1 MICASIFMFF
11 YGNICKCANFV
22 VLLWSKT
29 EKDIKSISMKRENIF
44 LRVVVWIGLM
54 IAFTMVVSVGWL
66 LSDVDKTATSS
77 LKWLQC
83 IQTLSLFLFPALLC
97 AWLWEEKHRPFHW
110 LRMDKMISWHVVGLA
125 ALVMVCA
132 IPGINLLADLNGRIV
147 LPECLSSLEQFFRQM
162 EEEAAL
168 LTKRF
173 MQADNVWVMMIN
185 MGLMAVLPALAEEM
199 SFRGVLQQLLS
210 GKRTHVAIW
219 LTAVIFSAIH
229 MQFYGFIPRMLMGAL
244 FGYVFVWTGSLWV
257 PIVMH
262 FVNNGMAVLVY
273 YILSL
278 QGVAMETNYADT
290 LGAGTTWWLGVIS
303 LLTVGILLRV
313 LYLRITSQDLQG
325 YDHRTHTR

>member
-1 MICASIFMFF
+1 
-11 YGNICKCANFV
+11 
-22 VLLWSKT
+22 
-29 EKDIKSISMKRENIF
+29 MKRENIF
-44 LRVVVWIGLM
+44 VRVVVWIGLM

-83 IQTLSLFLFPALLC
+83 VQTLSLFLLPALLC
-97 AWLWEEKHRPFHW
+97 AWWWDDDHRPFHW
-110 LRMDKMISWHVVGLA
+110 LRMDKMISWRVVGLA

-132 IPGINLLADLNGRIV
+132 IPGINLLADLNNRIV

-168 LTKRF
+168 LTERF

-199 SFRGVLQQLLS
+199 SFRGVLQQLL
-210 GKRTHVAIW
+210 GGRTHVAIW

-262 FVNNGMAVLVY
+262 FVNNGMAVVVY
-273 YILSL
+273 YILSSK
-278 QGVAMETNYADT
+278 GVSIDTNYADT

-313 LYLRITSQDLQG
+313 LYLRITSQGPQG
-325 YDHRTHTR
+325 CDHRTHTR

>member
-1 MICASIFMFF
+1 
-11 YGNICKCANFV
+11 
-22 VLLWSKT
+22 
-29 EKDIKSISMKRENIF
+29 MKRENIF
-44 LRVVVWIGLM
+44 SRIVVWIGLM

-83 IQTLSLFLFPALLC
+83 IQTLSLFLLPALLC
-97 AWLWEEKHRPFHW
+97 AWVWEEKHHPFRW

-132 IPGINLLADLNGRIV
+132 IPGINLLADLNNRIV

-199 SFRGVLQQLLS
+199 SFRGVLQQLL
-210 GKRTHVAIW
+210 GGRTHVAIW

-262 FVNNGMAVLVY
+262 FVNNGMAVLLY

-278 QGVAMETNYADT
+278 QGVAMDTNYADT

-313 LYLRITSQDLQG
+313 LYLRITSQGPQG

>member
-1 MICASIFMFF
+1 
-11 YGNICKCANFV
+11 
-22 VLLWSKT
+22 
-29 EKDIKSISMKRENIF
+29 MKREKIF
-44 LRVVVWIGLM
+44 SRIVVWIGLM

-83 IQTLSLFLFPALLC
+83 IQSMSLFLLPALLC
-97 AWLWEEKHRPFHW
+97 AWVWDDKHRPFRW
-110 LRMDKMISWHVVGLA
+110 LRMDGMISWRVVGLA

-132 IPGINLLADLNGRIV
+132 IPGINLLADLNNRIV

-168 LTKRF
+168 LTERF

-199 SFRGVLQQLLS
+199 SFRGVLQQLL
-210 GKRTHVAIW
+210 GGRRHVAIW

-229 MQFYGFIPRMLMGAL
+229 MQFYGFVPRMLMGAL

-273 YILSL
+273 YIFSSK
-278 QGVAMETNYADT
+278 GVAIDTNYADT

-313 LYLRITSQDLQG
+313 LYLRITSQGPQG

>member
-1 MICASIFMFF
+1 
-11 YGNICKCANFV
+11 
-22 VLLWSKT
+22 
-29 EKDIKSISMKRENIF
+29 MKRENIF
-44 LRVVVWIGLM
+44 SRIVVWIGLM

-83 IQTLSLFLFPALLC
+83 IQTLSLFLLPALLC
-97 AWLWEEKHRPFHW
+97 AWWWDGDHRPFRW
-110 LRMDKMISWHVVGLA
+110 LRMDRMISWHVVGLA

-132 IPGINLLADLNGRIV
+132 IPGINLLADLNNRIV

-199 SFRGVLQQLLS
+199 SFRGVLQQLL
-210 GKRTHVAIW
+210 GGRRHVAIW

-273 YILSL
+273 YILSSK
-278 QGVAMETNYADT
+278 GVAIDTNYADT

-313 LYLRITSQDLQG
+313 LYLRITSQGPQG

>member
-1 MICASIFMFF
+1 MKQEKIFSK
-11 YGNICKCANFV
+11 I
-22 VLLWSKT
+22 VLW
-29 EKDIKSISMKRENIF
+29 
-44 LRVVVWIGLM
+44 VGLM

-83 IQTLSLFLFPALLC
+83 IQTLSLFLLPALLC
-97 AWLWEEKHRPFHW
+97 AWWWDDNHRPFRW
-110 LRMDKMISWHVVGLA
+110 LRMDKMISWRVVGLA

-132 IPGINLLADLNGRIV
+132 IPGINLLADLNNRIV

-168 LTKRF
+168 LTERF

-199 SFRGVLQQLLS
+199 SFRGVLQQLL
-210 GKRTHVAIW
+210 GGRTHVAIW

-273 YILSL
+273 YILSNK
-278 QGVAMETNYADT
+278 GVSIDTNYADT
-290 LGAGTTWWLGVIS
+290 LGAGTTWWLGIIS

-313 LYLRITSQDLQG
+313 LYLRITSQGPQG

>member
-1 MICASIFMFF
+1 
-11 YGNICKCANFV
+11 
-22 VLLWSKT
+22 
-29 EKDIKSISMKRENIF
+29 MKRENIF
-44 LRVVVWIGLM
+44 SRIVVWIGLV
-54 IAFTMVVSVGWL
+54 IVFTMVVSVGWL

-83 IQTLSLFLFPALLC
+83 IQSMSLFLFPALLC
-97 AWLWEEKHRPFHW
+97 AWLWDDDHRPFRW
-110 LRMDKMISWHVVGLA
+110 LRLDVKSAWHVVGLA

-132 IPGINLLADLNGRIV
+132 IPGINLLADLNNRIV

-168 LTKRF
+168 LTERF

-199 SFRGVLQQLLS
+199 SFRGVLQQLL
-210 GKRTHVAIW
+210 GGRTHVAIW

-273 YILSL
+273 YILSNK
-278 QGVAMETNYADT
+278 GVSMDTNYADT
-290 LGAGTTWWLGVIS
+290 LGAGTTWWLGIIS

-313 LYLRITSQDLQG
+313 LYLRITSQGPQG

>member
-1 MICASIFMFF
+1 
-11 YGNICKCANFV
+11 
-22 VLLWSKT
+22 
-29 EKDIKSISMKRENIF
+29 MKREKIF
-44 LRVVVWIGLM
+44 SRIVVWIGLM

-83 IQTLSLFLFPALLC
+83 IQSMSLFLLPALLC
-97 AWLWEEKHRPFHW
+97 AWVWDDKHRPFRW
-110 LRMDKMISWHVVGLA
+110 LRMDGMISWRVVGLA

-132 IPGINLLADLNGRIV
+132 IPGINLLADLNNRIV

-168 LTKRF
+168 LTERF

-199 SFRGVLQQLLS
+199 SFRGVLQQLL
-210 GKRTHVAIW
+210 GGRRHVAIW

-229 MQFYGFIPRMLMGAL
+229 MQFYGFVPRMLMGAL

-273 YILSL
+273 YILSSK
-278 QGVAMETNYADT
+278 GVAMDTNYADT

-313 LYLRITSQDLQG
+313 LYLRITSQGPQG

>member
-1 MICASIFMFF
+1 
-11 YGNICKCANFV
+11 
-22 VLLWSKT
+22 
-29 EKDIKSISMKRENIF
+29 MKRENIF
-44 LRVVVWIGLM
+44 LRVVVWVGLM

-83 IQTLSLFLFPALLC
+83 IQTLSLFLLPALLC
-97 AWLWEEKHRPFHW
+97 AWWWDDDHRPFRW

-132 IPGINLLADLNGRIV
+132 IPGINLLADLNNRIV

-173 MQADNVWVMMIN
+173 MQADNVWVMFVN

-199 SFRGVLQQLLS
+199 SFRGVLQQLL
-210 GKRTHVAIW
+210 GGRRHVAIW

-278 QGVAMETNYADT
+278 QGVAMDTNYADT
-290 LGAGTTWWLGVIS
+290 LGAGTTWWLGIIS

-313 LYLRITSQDLQG
+313 LYLRITSQGPQG

>member
-1 MICASIFMFF
+1 
-11 YGNICKCANFV
+11 
-22 VLLWSKT
+22 
-29 EKDIKSISMKRENIF
+29 MKRENIF
-44 LRVVVWIGLM
+44 SRIVVWIGLV

-83 IQTLSLFLFPALLC
+83 IQSMSLFLFPALLC
-97 AWLWEEKHRPFHW
+97 AWLWDDNHRPFRW
-110 LRMDKMISWHVVGLA
+110 LRMDVKSAWHVVGLA

-132 IPGINLLADLNGRIV
+132 IPGINLLADLNNRIV

-199 SFRGVLQQLLS
+199 SFRGVLQQLL
-210 GKRTHVAIW
+210 GGRRHVAIW

-229 MQFYGFIPRMLMGAL
+229 MQFYGFVPRMLMGAL

-273 YILSL
+273 YIFSSK
-278 QGVAMETNYADT
+278 GVAMDTNYADT

-313 LYLRITSQDLQG
+313 LYLRITSQGPQG
-325 YDHRTHTR
+325 CDHRTHTR

>member
-1 MICASIFMFF
+1 
-11 YGNICKCANFV
+11 
-22 VLLWSKT
+22 
-29 EKDIKSISMKRENIF
+29 MKKRNIF
-44 LRVVVWIGLM
+44 VRVVIWIGLM
-54 IAFTMVVSVGWL
+54 IAFTTVVSVGWL

-83 IQTLSLFLFPALLC
+83 IQTLSLFLLPALLC
-97 AWLWEEKHRPFHW
+97 AWVWEEKHHPFHW
-110 LRMDKMISWHVVGLA
+110 LRMDKMISWRVVGLA

-132 IPGINLLADLNGRIV
+132 IPGINLLADLNDRIV

-185 MGLMAVLPALAEEM
+185 MGLMAVLPAMAEEM

-210 GKRTHVAIW
+210 GMRTYVAIW

-278 QGVAMETNYADT
+278 PGVAMETNYADT
-290 LGAGTTWWLGVIS
+290 LGAGTTWWLGIIS

-313 LYLRITSQDLQG
+313 LYLRITSQGPQG

>member
-1 MICASIFMFF
+1 
-11 YGNICKCANFV
+11 
-22 VLLWSKT
+22 
-29 EKDIKSISMKRENIF
+29 MKRENIF
-44 LRVVVWIGLM
+44 SRIVVWIGLM
-54 IAFTMVVSVGWL
+54 IAFMMVVSVGWL

-77 LKWLQC
+77 LKCLQC
-83 IQTLSLFLFPALLC
+83 IQTLSLFFLPALLC
-97 AWLWEEKHRPFHW
+97 AWLWDGDHRPFRW
-110 LRMDKMISWHVVGLA
+110 LCMDRMNSWRVVGLA

-132 IPGINLLADLNGRIV
+132 IPGINLLADLNNRIV
-147 LPECLSSLEQFFRQM
+147 LPECLCSLEQFFRQM

-199 SFRGVLQQLLS
+199 SFRGVLQQLL
-210 GKRTHVAIW
+210 GGRRHVAIW

-273 YILSL
+273 YILSNK
-278 QGVAMETNYADT
+278 GVAMDTNYADT

-313 LYLRITSQDLQG
+313 LYLRITSQGPQG

>member
-1 MICASIFMFF
+1 
-11 YGNICKCANFV
+11 
-22 VLLWSKT
+22 
-29 EKDIKSISMKRENIF
+29 MKRENIF
-44 LRVVVWIGLM
+44 SRIVVWIGLV

-83 IQTLSLFLFPALLC
+83 IQSMSLFLFPALLC
-97 AWLWEEKHRPFHW
+97 AWWWDDNHRPFRW
-110 LRMDKMISWHVVGLA
+110 LRMDVKSAWHVVGLA

-132 IPGINLLADLNGRIV
+132 IPGINLLADLNDRIV

-168 LTKRF
+168 LTERF

-199 SFRGVLQQLLS
+199 SFRGVLQQLL
-210 GKRTHVAIW
+210 GGRTHVAIW

-262 FVNNGMAVLVY
+262 FVNNGMAVVVY
-273 YILSL
+273 YILSNK
-278 QGVAMETNYADT
+278 GVSIDTNYADT

-313 LYLRITSQDLQG
+313 LYLRITSQGPQG
-325 YDHRTHTR
+325 YDHRTHTL

>member
-1 MICASIFMFF
+1 
-11 YGNICKCANFV
+11 
-22 VLLWSKT
+22 
-29 EKDIKSISMKRENIF
+29 MKRENIF
-44 LRVVVWIGLM
+44 LRVVVWVGLM

-83 IQTLSLFLFPALLC
+83 IQTLSLFLLPALLC
-97 AWLWEEKHRPFHW
+97 AWWWDDNHRPFRW

-132 IPGINLLADLNGRIV
+132 IPGINLLADLNNRIV

-199 SFRGVLQQLLS
+199 SFRGVFQQLL
-210 GKRTHVAIW
+210 GGRTHVAIW

-313 LYLRITSQDLQG
+313 LYLRITSQGPQG

>member
-1 MICASIFMFF
+1 
-11 YGNICKCANFV
+11 
-22 VLLWSKT
+22 
-29 EKDIKSISMKRENIF
+29 MKRENIF
-44 LRVVVWIGLM
+44 VRVVVWIGLM
-54 IAFTMVVSVGWL
+54 IVFTMVVSVGWL

-83 IQTLSLFLFPALLC
+83 IQTLSLFLLPALLC
-97 AWLWEEKHRPFHW
+97 AWVWEEKHRPFHW
-110 LRMDKMISWHVVGLA
+110 LRMDKMISWRVVGLA

-132 IPGINLLADLNGRIV
+132 IPGINLLADLNNRIV

-210 GKRTHVAIW
+210 GMRTHVAIW

-278 QGVAMETNYADT
+278 PGVAMETNYADT
-290 LGAGTTWWLGVIS
+290 LGAGTTWWLGIIS

>member
-1 MICASIFMFF
+1 
-11 YGNICKCANFV
+11 
-22 VLLWSKT
+22 
-29 EKDIKSISMKRENIF
+29 
-44 LRVVVWIGLM
+44 
-54 IAFTMVVSVGWL
+54 MVVSVGWL

-83 IQTLSLFLFPALLC
+83 IQTLSLFLLPALLC
-97 AWLWEEKHRPFHW
+97 AWVWDDKHRPFRW
-110 LRMDKMISWHVVGLA
+110 LRMDVKSAWHVVGLA

-132 IPGINLLADLNGRIV
+132 IPGINLLADLNNRIV

-199 SFRGVLQQLLS
+199 SFRGVLQQLL
-210 GKRTHVAIW
+210 GGRRHVAIW

-262 FVNNGMAVLVY
+262 FVNNGMAVLLY
-273 YILSL
+273 YILSSK
-278 QGVAMETNYADT
+278 GVSIDTNYADT
-290 LGAGTTWWLGVIS
+290 LGAGTTWWLGIIS

-313 LYLRITSQDLQG
+313 LYLRITSQGPQG

>member
-1 MICASIFMFF
+1 
-11 YGNICKCANFV
+11 
-22 VLLWSKT
+22 
-29 EKDIKSISMKRENIF
+29 MKREKIF
-44 LRVVVWIGLM
+44 SRIVFWIGLM

-83 IQTLSLFLFPALLC
+83 IQTLSLFLLPALLC
-97 AWLWEEKHRPFHW
+97 AWVWEEKHRPFRW
-110 LRMDKMISWHVVGLA
+110 LRMDRMISWHVVGLA
-125 ALVMVCA
+125 AVVMVCA
-132 IPGINLLADLNGRIV
+132 IPGINLLADLNNRIV

-210 GKRTHVAIW
+210 GRTHVAIW

-229 MQFYGFIPRMLMGAL
+229 MQFYGFIPRVLMGAL

-262 FVNNGMAVLVY
+262 FVNNGMAVLLY

-278 QGVAMETNYADT
+278 QGVAMDTNYADT
-290 LGAGTTWWLGVIS
+290 LGAGTTWWLGIIS

-313 LYLRITSQDLQG
+313 LYLRITSQGPQG

>member
-1 MICASIFMFF
+1 
-11 YGNICKCANFV
+11 
-22 VLLWSKT
+22 
-29 EKDIKSISMKRENIF
+29 MKRENIF

-83 IQTLSLFLFPALLC
+83 IQTFSLFLLPALLC
-97 AWLWEEKHRPFHW
+97 AWVWEEKHRPFHW
-110 LRMDKMISWHVVGLA
+110 LRMDVKSAWHVVGLA

-132 IPGINLLADLNGRIV
+132 IPGINLLADLNNRIV

-185 MGLMAVLPALAEEM
+185 MGLMAVLPALAEEI

-210 GKRTHVAIW
+210 GMRTHVAIW

-262 FVNNGMAVLVY
+262 FVNNGMAVLLY
-273 YILSL
+273 YILSSK
-278 QGVAMETNYADT
+278 GVAMDTNYADT
-290 LGAGTTWWLGVIS
+290 LGAGTTWWLGIIS
-303 LLTVGILLRV
+303 LLTVGVLLRV

>member
-1 MICASIFMFF
+1 
-11 YGNICKCANFV
+11 
-22 VLLWSKT
+22 
-29 EKDIKSISMKRENIF
+29 MKRENIF
-44 LRVVVWIGLM
+44 SRIVVWIGLM

-83 IQTLSLFLFPALLC
+83 IQTLSLFLLPALLC
-97 AWLWEEKHRPFHW
+97 AWVWEEKHHPFRW
-110 LRMDKMISWHVVGLA
+110 LHMDKMISWHVVGLA

-132 IPGINLLADLNGRIV
+132 IPGINLLADLNNRIV

-210 GKRTHVAIW
+210 GKGAAANGNCVSTRTHVAIW

-262 FVNNGMAVLVY
+262 FVNNGMAVLLY

-278 QGVAMETNYADT
+278 QGVAMDTNYADT
-290 LGAGTTWWLGVIS
+290 LGAGTTWWLGIIS

-313 LYLRITSQDLQG
+313 LYLRITSQGPQG

>member
-1 MICASIFMFF
+1 MVEN
-11 YGNICKCANFV
+11 G
-22 VLLWSKT
+22 
-29 EKDIKSISMKRENIF
+29 KDIKSISMKREKIF
-44 LRVVVWIGLM
+44 SRIVVWIGLM

-83 IQTLSLFLFPALLC
+83 IQSMSLFLLPALLC
-97 AWLWEEKHRPFHW
+97 AWVWDDKHRPFRW
-110 LRMDKMISWHVVGLA
+110 LRMDGMISWRVVGLA

-132 IPGINLLADLNGRIV
+132 IPGINLLADLNNRIV

-199 SFRGVLQQLLS
+199 SFRGVLQQLL
-210 GKRTHVAIW
+210 GGRRHVAIW

-229 MQFYGFIPRMLMGAL
+229 MQFYGFVPRMLMGAL

-273 YILSL
+273 YIFSSK
-278 QGVAMETNYADT
+278 GVAIDTNYADT

-313 LYLRITSQDLQG
+313 LYLRITSQGPQG

>member
-1 MICASIFMFF
+1 
-11 YGNICKCANFV
+11 
-22 VLLWSKT
+22 
-29 EKDIKSISMKRENIF
+29 MKRENIF
-44 LRVVVWIGLM
+44 SRIVVWIGLV

-83 IQTLSLFLFPALLC
+83 IQSMSLFLFPALLC
-97 AWLWEEKHRPFHW
+97 AWLWDDNHRPFRW
-110 LRMDKMISWHVVGLA
+110 LRMDVKSAWHVVGLA
-125 ALVMVCA
+125 AFVMVCA
-132 IPGINLLADLNGRIV
+132 IPGINLLADLNNRIV

-185 MGLMAVLPALAEEM
+185 MGLMAVLPALAEEI

-210 GKRTHVAIW
+210 GKGAAANGNCVSTRTHVAIW
-219 LTAVIFSAIH
+219 LTAFIFSAIH
-229 MQFYGFIPRMLMGAL
+229 MQFYGFIPRLLMGAL

-262 FVNNGMAVLVY
+262 FVNNGMAVLLY
-273 YILSL
+273 YILSSK
-278 QGVAMETNYADT
+278 GVAMDTNYADT
-290 LGAGTTWWLGVIS
+290 LGAGTTWWLGIIS
-303 LLTVGILLRV
+303 LLIVGILLRV
-313 LYLRITSQDLQG
+313 LYLRITSQGPQG

>member
-1 MICASIFMFF
+1 
-11 YGNICKCANFV
+11 
-22 VLLWSKT
+22 
-29 EKDIKSISMKRENIF
+29 MKRENIF

-83 IQTLSLFLFPALLC
+83 IQTLSLFLLPALLC
-97 AWLWEEKHRPFHW
+97 AWVWEEKHRPFHW
-110 LRMDKMISWHVVGLA
+110 LRMDRMISWRVVGLA

-132 IPGINLLADLNGRIV
+132 IPGINLLADLNNRIV
-147 LPECLSSLEQFFRQM
+147 LPEGFSSLEQSFRQM

-168 LTKRF
+168 LTERF
-173 MQADNVWVMMIN
+173 MQADNVWVLLIN
-185 MGLMAVLPALAEEM
+185 LGLMAVLPALAEEM

-210 GKRTHVAIW
+210 GKVEVSSPRKISTRTHVAIW

-273 YILSL
+273 YILSNK
-278 QGVAMETNYADT
+278 GVSIDTNYADT
-290 LGAGTTWWLGVIS
+290 LGAGTTWWLGIIS

-313 LYLRITSQDLQG
+313 LYLRITSQGPQG

>member
-1 MICASIFMFF
+1 
-11 YGNICKCANFV
+11 
-22 VLLWSKT
+22 
-29 EKDIKSISMKRENIF
+29 MKRENIF
-44 LRVVVWIGLM
+44 VRVVVWIGLM

-83 IQTLSLFLFPALLC
+83 IQTLSLFLLPALLC
-97 AWLWEEKHRPFHW
+97 AWWWDDDHRPFRW
-110 LRMDKMISWHVVGLA
+110 LRMDRMISWRVVGLA

-132 IPGINLLADLNGRIV
+132 IPGINLLADLNNRIV
-147 LPECLSSLEQFFRQM
+147 LPECFSSLEQSFRQM

-168 LTKRF
+168 LTERF

-199 SFRGVLQQLLS
+199 SFRGVLQQLL
-210 GKRTHVAIW
+210 GGRTHVAIW

-273 YILSL
+273 YILSSK
-278 QGVAMETNYADT
+278 GVSIDTNYADT

-313 LYLRITSQDLQG
+313 LYLRITSQGPQG

>member
-1 MICASIFMFF
+1 
-11 YGNICKCANFV
+11 
-22 VLLWSKT
+22 
-29 EKDIKSISMKRENIF
+29 MKRENIF
-44 LRVVVWIGLM
+44 SRIVVWIGLM

-83 IQTLSLFLFPALLC
+83 IQTLSLFLLPALLC
-97 AWLWEEKHRPFHW
+97 AWWWEDKHRPFHW
-110 LRMDKMISWHVVGLA
+110 LRMDRMISWRVVGLA

-132 IPGINLLADLNGRIV
+132 IPGINLLADLNNRIV

-199 SFRGVLQQLLS
+199 SFRGVLQQLL
-210 GKRTHVAIW
+210 GGRRHVAIW

-229 MQFYGFIPRMLMGAL
+229 MQFYGFVPRMLMGAL

-273 YILSL
+273 YILSSK
-278 QGVAMETNYADT
+278 GVAMDTNYADT

-313 LYLRITSQDLQG
+313 LYLRITSQGPQG

>member
-1 MICASIFMFF
+1 
-11 YGNICKCANFV
+11 
-22 VLLWSKT
+22 
-29 EKDIKSISMKRENIF
+29 MKRENIF
-44 LRVVVWIGLM
+44 SRIVVWIGLM

-83 IQTLSLFLFPALLC
+83 IQTLSLFLLPALLC
-97 AWLWEEKHRPFHW
+97 AWLWDDNHRPFRW

-125 ALVMVCA
+125 AVVMVCA
-132 IPGINLLADLNGRIV
+132 IPGINLLADLNNRIV
-147 LPECLSSLEQFFRQM
+147 LPECLSSLEQSFRQM

-199 SFRGVLQQLLS
+199 SFRGVLQQLL
-210 GKRTHVAIW
+210 GGRTHVAIW

-262 FVNNGMAVLVY
+262 FVNNGMAVLSY
-273 YILSL
+273 YILSSK
-278 QGVAMETNYADT
+278 GVAIDTNYADT

-313 LYLRITSQDLQG
+313 LYLRITSQDPQG

>member
-1 MICASIFMFF
+1 
-11 YGNICKCANFV
+11 
-22 VLLWSKT
+22 
-29 EKDIKSISMKRENIF
+29 MKREKIF
-44 LRVVVWIGLM
+44 SRIVVWIGLM

-83 IQTLSLFLFPALLC
+83 VQTLSLFLLPALLC
-97 AWLWEEKHRPFHW
+97 AWWWDDDHRPFRW
-110 LRMDKMISWHVVGLA
+110 LRMDVKSAWRVVGLA

-132 IPGINLLADLNGRIV
+132 IPGINLLADLNNRIV

-199 SFRGVLQQLLS
+199 SFRGVLQQLL
-210 GKRTHVAIW
+210 GGRRHVAIW

-229 MQFYGFIPRMLMGAL
+229 MQFYGFVPRMLMGAL

-273 YILSL
+273 YIFSSK
-278 QGVAMETNYADT
+278 GVAIDTNYADT

-313 LYLRITSQDLQG
+313 LYLRITSQGPQG

>member
-1 MICASIFMFF
+1 
-11 YGNICKCANFV
+11 
-22 VLLWSKT
+22 
-29 EKDIKSISMKRENIF
+29 MKRENIF
-44 LRVVVWIGLM
+44 SRIVVWIGLM

-83 IQTLSLFLFPALLC
+83 IQTLSLFLLPALLC
-97 AWLWEEKHRPFHW
+97 AWVWEEKHHPFRW
-110 LRMDKMISWHVVGLA
+110 LHMDKMISWHVVGLA

-132 IPGINLLADLNGRIV
+132 IPGINLLADLNNRIV

-199 SFRGVLQQLLS
+199 SFRGVLQQLL
-210 GKRTHVAIW
+210 GGRTHVAIW

-262 FVNNGMAVLVY
+262 FVNNGMAVLLY

-278 QGVAMETNYADT
+278 QGVAMDTNYADT
-290 LGAGTTWWLGVIS
+290 LGAGTTWWLGIIS
-303 LLTVGILLRV
+303 LLTVAILLRV
-313 LYLRITSQDLQG
+313 LYLRITSQGPQG

>member
-1 MICASIFMFF
+1 
-11 YGNICKCANFV
+11 
-22 VLLWSKT
+22 
-29 EKDIKSISMKRENIF
+29 MKREKIF
-44 LRVVVWIGLM
+44 SRIVVWIGLM

-83 IQTLSLFLFPALLC
+83 IQSMSLFLFPALLC
-97 AWLWEEKHRPFHW
+97 AWWWDGDHRPFRW
-110 LRMDKMISWHVVGLA
+110 LRMDVKSAWHVVGLA

-132 IPGINLLADLNGRIV
+132 IPGINLLADLNNRIV

-199 SFRGVLQQLLS
+199 SFRGVLQQLL
-210 GKRTHVAIW
+210 GGRRHVAIW

-229 MQFYGFIPRMLMGAL
+229 MQFYGFVPRMLMGAL

-273 YILSL
+273 YILSSK
-278 QGVAMETNYADT
+278 GVAIDTNYADT
-290 LGAGTTWWLGVIS
+290 LGAGTTWWLGIIS

-313 LYLRITSQDLQG
+313 LYLRITSQGPQG

>member
-1 MICASIFMFF
+1 
-11 YGNICKCANFV
+11 
-22 VLLWSKT
+22 
-29 EKDIKSISMKRENIF
+29 MKRENIF
-44 LRVVVWIGLM
+44 VRVVVWIGLM

-83 IQTLSLFLFPALLC
+83 IQTLSLFLLPALLC
-97 AWLWEEKHRPFHW
+97 AWVWEEKHRPFHW
-110 LRMDKMISWHVVGLA
+110 LRMDKMISWRVVGLA

-132 IPGINLLADLNGRIV
+132 IPGINLLADLNNRIV
-147 LPECLSSLEQFFRQM
+147 LPECFSSLEQFFRQM

-168 LTKRF
+168 LTERF

-199 SFRGVLQQLLS
+199 SFRGVLQQLL
-210 GKRTHVAIW
+210 GGRTHVAIW

-273 YILSL
+273 YILSSK
-278 QGVAMETNYADT
+278 GVSIDTNYADT

>member
-1 MICASIFMFF
+1 
-11 YGNICKCANFV
+11 
-22 VLLWSKT
+22 
-29 EKDIKSISMKRENIF
+29 MKRENIL

-83 IQTLSLFLFPALLC
+83 IQTLSLFLLPALLC

-110 LRMDKMISWHVVGLA
+110 LRMDVKSAWHVVGLA

-132 IPGINLLADLNGRIV
+132 IPGINLLADLNNRIV

-185 MGLMAVLPALAEEM
+185 MGLMAVLPALAEEI

-210 GKRTHVAIW
+210 GMRTHVAIW

-262 FVNNGMAVLVY
+262 FVNNGMAVLLY
-273 YILSL
+273 YILSSK
-278 QGVAMETNYADT
+278 GVAMDTNYADT
-290 LGAGTTWWLGVIS
+290 LGAGTTWWLGIIS

>member
-1 MICASIFMFF
+1 
-11 YGNICKCANFV
+11 
-22 VLLWSKT
+22 
-29 EKDIKSISMKRENIF
+29 MKREKIF
-44 LRVVVWIGLM
+44 SRIVVWIGLM

-83 IQTLSLFLFPALLC
+83 IQSMSLFLLPALLC
-97 AWLWEEKHRPFHW
+97 AWWWDDDHRPFRW

-132 IPGINLLADLNGRIV
+132 IPGINLLADLNNRIV
-147 LPECLSSLEQFFRQM
+147 LPECLSSLELFFRQM

-199 SFRGVLQQLLS
+199 SFRGVLQQLL
-210 GKRTHVAIW
+210 GGRRHVAIW

-229 MQFYGFIPRMLMGAL
+229 MQFYGFVPRMLMGAL

-273 YILSL
+273 YILSSK
-278 QGVAMETNYADT
+278 GVAMDTNYADT
-290 LGAGTTWWLGVIS
+290 VGAGTTWWLGVIS
-303 LLTVGILLRV
+303 LLTVGVLLRV
-313 LYLRITSQDLQG
+313 LYLRITSQGPQG

>member
-1 MICASIFMFF
+1 
-11 YGNICKCANFV
+11 
-22 VLLWSKT
+22 
-29 EKDIKSISMKRENIF
+29 MKRENIF

-83 IQTLSLFLFPALLC
+83 VQTLSLFLLPALLC
-97 AWLWEEKHRPFHW
+97 AWVWDDKHRPFRW
-110 LRMDKMISWHVVGLA
+110 LRMDVKSAWHVVGLA

-132 IPGINLLADLNGRIV
+132 IPGINLLADLNNRIV

-168 LTKRF
+168 LTERF

-199 SFRGVLQQLLS
+199 SFRGVLQQLL
-210 GKRTHVAIW
+210 GGRTHVAIW
-219 LTAVIFSAIH
+219 LTAFIFSAIH

-273 YILSL
+273 YILSNK
-278 QGVAMETNYADT
+278 GVSIDTNYADT

-313 LYLRITSQDLQG
+313 LYLRITSQGPQG

>member
-1 MICASIFMFF
+1 MKKRNIFVRVVIWLVLIVFFMF
-11 YGNICKCANFV
+11 V
-22 VLLWSKT
+22 
-29 EKDIKSISMKRENIF
+29 SMG
-44 LRVVVWIGLM
+44 VW
-54 IAFTMVVSVGWL
+54 MVCVSDQAAVG
-66 LSDVDKTATSS
+66 S
-77 LKWLQC
+77 LKWLQFL
-83 IQTLSLFLFPALLC
+83 QTIGIFLLPALLGV
-97 AWLWEEKHRPFHW
+97 WLLSDNHRPFRW
-110 LRMDKMISWHVVGLA
+110 LRMDKMISWRVVGLA

-132 IPGINLLADLNGRIV
+132 IPGINLLADLNNRIV
-147 LPECLSSLEQFFRQM
+147 LPECFSSLEQSFRQM

-168 LTKRF
+168 LTERF
-173 MQADNVWVMMIN
+173 MQADDIWMMFIN
-185 MGLMAVLPALAEEM
+185 MGLMAVLPALAEEI

-210 GKRTHVAIW
+210 GKAAAANGNRVSTRTHVAIW

-273 YILSL
+273 YILSNK
-278 QGVAMETNYADT
+278 GVSIDTNYADT

-313 LYLRITSQDLQG
+313 LYLRITSQGPQG

>member
-1 MICASIFMFF
+1 
-11 YGNICKCANFV
+11 
-22 VLLWSKT
+22 
-29 EKDIKSISMKRENIF
+29 MKRENIL

-54 IAFTMVVSVGWL
+54 IAFTTVVSVGWL

-83 IQTLSLFLFPALLC
+83 IQTLSLFLLPALLC
-97 AWLWEEKHRPFHW
+97 AWVWEEKHRPFHW
-110 LRMDKMISWHVVGLA
+110 LRMDKMISWRVVGLA

-132 IPGINLLADLNGRIV
+132 IPGINLLADLNNRIV

-168 LTKRF
+168 LTERF

-199 SFRGVLQQLLS
+199 SFRGVFQQLL
-210 GKRTHVAIW
+210 GGRTHVAIW

-273 YILSL
+273 YILSSK
-278 QGVAMETNYADT
+278 GVSIDTNYADT

-313 LYLRITSQDLQG
+313 LYLRITSQGPQG